1 VAASSYHVPSSYRC
15 HHSPEPSDWFVPPV
29 QSQQWFFRQ
38 HVQEISNVTI
48 GAVLWLVLA
57 AGQLLFVHRLLAAT
71 RSGKRWCV
79 VLMRIC
85 MCSHS
90 LPGMLPPLLQHCAR
104 ARPPACWLIPWRS
117 AGACGASVSLRDA
130 CWSTR

>member
-1 VAASSYHVPSSYRC
+1 MAAIEHTYASYVV
-15 HHSPEPSDWFVPPV
+15 HSQQYPRPSDRYVPLV

-48 GAVLWLVLA
+48 GAILWLVLA

-79 VLMRIC
+79 
-85 MCSHS
+85 CSGAVQMHVHLFACFVQPYS
-90 LPGMLPPLLQHCAR
+90 LLRHARPSLLQQYST
-104 ARPPACWLIPWRS
+104 ACTPT
-117 AGACGASVSLRDA
+117 AD
-130 CWSTR
+130 

>member
-1 VAASSYHVPSSYRC
+1 
-15 HHSPEPSDWFVPPV
+15 VPPV

-48 GAVLWLVLA
+48 GAILWLVLA

-79 VLMRIC
+79 WSGAVQMH
-85 MCSHS
+85 MHS
-90 LPGMLPPLLQHCAR
+90 FACFVQPSLLWHARPSLLQQYSTACT
-104 ARPPACWLIPWRS
+104 PPAY
-117 AGACGASVSLRDA
+117 
-130 CWSTR
+130 